1 MKVNVIRT
9 VEFQRINNLNNW
21 KRTWKNLEGQGSI
34 PSQVWI
40 HIFSGSFLNWLGLSF
55 IQLYNS
61 YYSFI
66 LDHCGVNQSGGNQND
81 ADIMLR
87 YVYFTFYFTLV
98 DWLDKK
104 NQLTFNCIR
113 ISFSSFQCQKYFIFD
128 SYWVVVVVVLR
139 WRFTPMI

>member
-1 MKVNVIRT
+1 MKVNVIRE
-9 VEFQRINNLNNW
+9 VEFHRINNLNNW

-40 HIFSGSFLNWLGLSF
+40 FRFLFKLVRFF

-61 YYSFI
+61 YIFNLFS

-81 ADIMLR
+81 ADVEIILR

-113 ISFSSFQCQKYFIFD
+113 ISFSSFQCQKYFTFD
-128 SYWVVVVVVLR
+128 SYQQVVLR